1 MDKPRFFVDAIS
13 GGFARL
19 MTSDGDSLTVSLSA
33 IPEGAREGDWLR
45 ASFETDTEQ
54 KTRALR
60 EIEDLYGDLGDNP

>member
-19 MTSDGDSLTVSLSA
+19 LTGDGNSLTVPLSA

-45 ASFETDTEQ
+45 ASFETDPEQ
-54 KTRALR
+54 KARALG
-60 EIEDLYGDLGDNP
+60 EIEDLYNDLGDNP